1 MTNSK
6 KDGIYEPNSIDRTSM
21 MIVPESRTILPNFL
35 LSFIPS
41 FMVSPTA
48 SMKMGVPTES

>member
-41 FMVSPTA
+41 FMVNPTA
-48 SMKMGVPTES
+48 NMKMGVPTES